1 MLASSLAAL
10 DVLRHLGGFGVPAS
24 LNQWM
29 GVWSHDLS
37 IQEQSA
43 DRDPHCSTCADVR
56 PATPR
61 SPVSTDPHTP
71 DCVFCRIVAG
81 QAPAHR
87 IWEDADHLAF
97 LSIFPNTE
105 GFSVVIPKAHR
116 PSYVVEMEQQ
126 EYTALHLAARQV
138 AHLLDQAFED
148 VARTGIMYEGYG
160 VDHAHAK
167 LFPMHH
173 TAGNQGENW
182 REVASPITG
191 YFDHYQGY
199 LSSHDHVRADDAWL
213 ARVAERV
220 RAVAE

>member
-1 MLASSLAAL
+1 MSSE
-10 DVLRHLGGFGVPAS
+10 
-24 LNQWM
+24 
-29 GVWSHDLS
+29 SHAPEC
-37 IQEQSA
+37 I
-43 DRDPHCSTCADVR
+43 
-56 PATPR
+56 
-61 SPVSTDPHTP
+61 
-71 DCVFCRIVAG
+71 FCRIAAG
-81 QAPAHR
+81 DAPAHR

-116 PSYVVEMEQQ
+116 PSYVVEMEPE

-138 AHLLDQAFED
+138 ARLLDRAFED

-182 REVASPITG
+182 REVSSPITG
-191 YFDHYQGY
+191 YFDRYQGY
-199 LSSHDHVRADDAWL
+199 LSSHDHIRADDAWL

-220 RAVAE
+220 RAEAAT